1 MKKNKKTG
9 INIPFTLDEF
19 SKILMILDVALGD
32 ERLEGEISNWLKT
45 IYNISLSEQEF
56 EDLHK
61 KVNFYI
67 QEDLEIGCKEKL

>member
-1 MKKNKKTG
+1 
-9 INIPFTLDEF
+9 
-19 SKILMILDVALGD
+19 MILDVALGD